1 MAQERK
7 YEGAF
12 YAVDG
17 AFYQCQYGSIPSK
30 IQVLANQAVLVQNK
44 PVVTEDEL
52 TFQLQSMTFGVCGQN
67 PDKKNP
73 VCLYASGMWDADTM
87 VEHGGKKVATE
98 DSTMK
103 CSVFGGQIS
112 CLYHGQVLNVS
123 PSNLSDFNAEEMNL
137 ANPFAVVFSMS
148 SPNQAKP
155 VSITIIG
162 QSAETVRI
170 GAEVS
175 FTAFRD
181 KAKKNKVAENVP
193 VHWAIHTRKSRT
205 VVVEDKKNNKKG
217 TAKPQETKSEE
228 RQFVHELLLYKNS
241 TSSFSAKFSEPGVYY
256 IEGFGSNETLKKYLA
271 LKKSSLITDNKPPF
285 DAKCSAKVDVL
296 AENKIVNVV
305 AAPIMPQNGVY
316 YVKQGNSIT
325 FTVQTVLP
333 FEGERESVECIVK
346 TKKEEAVLEEMYSY
360 DAKKLELKFTPFNA
374 EEDYKLTFKLYAK
387 ENPIMECSSQQTLFV
402 HSYNEAVVR
411 AVIPNLDAQEDANR
425 SISLRRPGDT
435 LLFSVEKKGGDDGQD
450 WALDKVDWTV
460 SRNNKQVMEV
470 KNDSS
475 SFVYLFKTVGVYTIV
490 ADLKD
495 TVLSDGGVLG
505 AEAPYSDAKGKF
517 SRRKISHTVN
527 VENNSIVNICVG
539 ANRGKRFVG
548 GKYPIKLEFY
558 YGQST
563 TSGERKMVVWS
574 SDGADENEL
583 KRGVFYPQRA
593 GTVTITAKLFEKE
606 KSISITVL
614 EAEAQV
620 WNFCDSKKHAIN
632 KIGRNMQFG
641 IMGAVPAWACI
652 DPAIKEQRT
661 VTVTLYSMATALKSF
676 TVQLSSKGEFFIENV
691 DVEKDVVSVASR
703 KIKSWGEANR
713 FVNFT
718 VSRGTQVIKLKGMC
732 ESKVGGV
739 YLLNSEMKVHQ
750 KIFIDGYFSD
760 SEGGRLTKILNYGDK
775 VNIHLQIFNVS
786 REELK
791 DMKVL
796 VRENKYSY
804 DSVVWEKVGLE
815 LDKDGCVDIELPT
828 SEGGIK
834 QDDHKSGAQPRLF
847 YFCVER
853 LFITL
858 LGSKFHTEAFIY
870 PQSPGDLYDL
880 NVEKRKKELVE
891 AKDKANDDYKEKMS
905 EARSYIYQLKLSIP
919 DEKNEFAKA
928 YDAMVPVVV
937 GEKKAVSRVEEDSR
951 ITCPNC
957 HESAEKMSKRLK
969 EIFTESTEEDC
980 RIVAETYTY
989 YMRRMHMDTC
999 WVKAYFFSQI
1009 SVESGLSLKPKSENM
1024 YYTDRTRFC
1033 NVFSSKVYEIQGK
1046 GSDGK
1051 PIIKR
1056 NSKGEP
1062 IYKPGL
1068 ESLLDEAFALAGE
1081 ERSRALASIAYSNVN
1096 GNGNAQ
1102 SGDGYRFRGGGFI
1115 QITGRAVYKKVQ
1127 RYLYVF
1133 YDKDI
1138 DLLQEGCDALS
1149 NDLELATIASM
1160 CYVFM
1165 SGGNQYYYCNG
1176 NESDDDLERYC
1187 KLVGNDISIYDEK
1200 GNKTTNHKLKAKRFK
1215 ELMKPKFDLEK
1226 CEWEKS
1232 QTSVFWSDPLKKMMA
1247 CFYSQNGNQYP
1258 ENSVFLSDV
1267 DGGSRL
1273 HQGIDLFAEEG
1284 TMTYACVDGTAEM
1297 VVCDPLFRDSEEA
1310 KNQYVVIK
1318 VDSESM
1324 ELFRNH
1330 RREYV
1335 PLHKGE
1341 VELGEGFNKD
1351 SDEMYI
1357 VYMHLKDVF
1366 VKRGEVVYAGQP
1378 IGTAGRTGV
1387 SYKSGVGTS
1396 GPHVHFEIK
1405 SKNSFRDGLK
1415 NRCNPAF
1422 YVYYEQFKKVSK
1434 KGENQVEIYD
1444 AEGNV
1449 AAIKLSELTSNPDLN
1464 RQKIRRDKGNCAKQ
1478 EKTKFDEGEW

>member
-137 ANPFAVVFSMS
+137 VNPFAVVFSMS

-155 VSITIIG
+155 VSITTIG

-170 GAEVS
+170 GGEVS

-181 KAKKNKVAENVP
+181 KVKKNKVAENVP

-387 ENPIMECSSQQTLFV
+387 ENPIIECSSQQTLFV

-718 VSRGTQVIKLKGMC
+718 VSRGTHVIKLKGMC

-880 NVEKRKKELVE
+880 NVEKRKKALVE

-937 GEKKAVSRVEEDSR
+937 GEKKSSTERGEKENTKCFCCRDFTVAEVTAMIRKLRGVKKDAVLENIWEKANTTYKEGDVDEKSIFSFTNELNVAFRRYGINKCIQKITFLAIAAVETGNFKSSVEQPSGFKSSKSLYRGRGLMQLTNEEAYKKYNGRIANVNILEKPQIVGSKLHYIVDSGATYFTNIRFKADVKWKSESKVAYEKKRAEKFKESVSIPYRLSLSQLSLLMESVDEGKYYFLINKLLNGYLKGQVEEGPNGWEDRKKKLETLKTVFNYDKSVCMGVEEDF
-951 ITCPNC
+951 PVN
-957 HESAEKMSKRLK
+957 
-969 EIFTESTEEDC
+969 STEW
-980 RIVAETYTY
+980 
-989 YMRRMHMDTC
+989 H
-999 WVKAYFFSQI
+999 
-1009 SVESGLSLKPKSENM
+1009 
-1024 YYTDRTRFC
+1024 
-1033 NVFSSKVYEIQGK
+1033 
-1046 GSDGK
+1046 
-1051 PIIKR
+1051 
-1056 NSKGEP
+1056 
-1062 IYKPGL
+1062 
-1068 ESLLDEAFALAGE
+1068 
-1081 ERSRALASIAYSNVN
+1081 
-1096 GNGNAQ
+1096 
-1102 SGDGYRFRGGGFI
+1102 
-1115 QITGRAVYKKVQ
+1115 
-1127 RYLYVF
+1127 
-1133 YDKDI
+1133 
-1138 DLLQEGCDALS
+1138 
-1149 NDLELATIASM
+1149 
-1160 CYVFM
+1160 
-1165 SGGNQYYYCNG
+1165 
-1176 NESDDDLERYC
+1176 
-1187 KLVGNDISIYDEK
+1187 
-1200 GNKTTNHKLKAKRFK
+1200 
-1215 ELMKPKFDLEK
+1215 
-1226 CEWEKS
+1226 
-1232 QTSVFWSDPLKKMMA
+1232 DPLDVMQM
-1247 CFYSQNGNQYP
+1247 CFYSFNGRRFPY
-1258 ENSVFLSDV
+1258 NSTFHYR
-1267 DGGSRL
+1267 GKTP
-1273 HQGIDLFAEEG
+1273 HQGIDLYAEVG
-1284 TMTYACVDGTAEM
+1284 TPIYACLDGRIVFCGEQTGYGKIIILEIYEPSQILAFKERRKSNFESIFIKENQKEM
-1297 VVCDPLFRDSEEA
+1297 SEGPEFDKDASSFYFAYAHLSEFHVIDGDS
-1310 KNQYVVIK
+1310 V
-1318 VDSESM
+1318 
-1324 ELFRNH
+1324 
-1330 RREYV
+1330 
-1335 PLHKGE
+1335 
-1341 VELGEGFNKD
+1341 
-1351 SDEMYI
+1351 
-1357 VYMHLKDVF
+1357 
-1366 VKRGEVVYAGQP
+1366 
-1378 IGTAGRTGV
+1378 
-1387 SYKSGVGTS
+1387 KSGQQIGLSGETGNAKGTK
-1396 GPHVHFEIK
+1396 GPHVHFEIR
-1405 SKNSFRDGLK
+1405 SKKFASGMNS
-1415 NRCNPAF
+1415 RCNPIL
-1422 YVYYEQFKKVSK
+1422 YLDYEQYFYSNEGGVGQGKKGKDEVIIYRKNGDEQTVEYKDFAISEFAQYNYVSK
-1434 KGENQVEIYD
+1434 K
-1444 AEGNV
+1444 
-1449 AAIKLSELTSNPDLN
+1449 
-1464 RQKIRRDKGNCAKQ
+1464 
-1478 EKTKFDEGEW
+1478 